1 MNHVLLSVEMMICG
15 REQNKKGKTETKKRV
30 EREKEI
36 ALRLLKDI
44 LTFSTLFSN
53 LIFCL
58 IGCFVAS

>member
-44 LTFSTLFSN
+44 LTFPLSFLTYFS
-53 LIFCL
+53 
-58 IGCFVAS
+58 V